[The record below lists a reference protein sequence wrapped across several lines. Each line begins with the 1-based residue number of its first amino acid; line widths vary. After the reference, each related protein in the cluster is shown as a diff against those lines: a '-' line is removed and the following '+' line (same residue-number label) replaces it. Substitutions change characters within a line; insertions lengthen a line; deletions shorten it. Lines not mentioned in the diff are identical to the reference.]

1 MTDKLEDPVSLNE
14 EISLEAEES
23 VGESEFVISLHKEI
37 SLEAGESVGETEFV
51 GGKRLCSCSTTSGS
65 RSNKV
70 FKEDMIDKFME
81 CMIYTL
87 AAKERFYKAIADR

>member
-1 MTDKLEDPVSLNE
+1 MTDKFEDPVSLDE

-23 VGESEFVISLHKEI
+23 VGESEFVISLHEEI
-37 SLEAGESVGETEFV
+37 SLVAGESVGETEFV
-51 GGKRLCSCSTTSGS
+51 GVKRLCSCSTTSGS

-70 FKEDMIDKFME
+70 YKVSKEDMTDKFME

-87 AAKERFYKAIADR
+87 AAK